1 MSAIVSFGASVF
13 TDLSAKVE
21 GNHIEVSTAD
31 CSLSALLNIDE
42 AEELAAELNQA
53 IAGLRA
59 NQRVGRK

>member
-1 MSAIVSFGASVF
+1 MSALVSFGASAF

-21 GNHIEVSTAD
+21 GDRIEVSTAD

-53 IAGLRA
+53 ITDLRA
-59 NQRVGRK
+59 NQKVGRK